1 MQGWQQTEQLE
12 KCKENKLSIYR
23 TGKVSVES
31 LAQGIKFIRGS
42 KPELSNDWYDVLEIM
57 LDQNGFTDQ
66 RFKDAVQ
73 VMISTCVYPKPSHA
87 DILSYD
93 KFIDAY
99 TWEELLTNVKDASN
113 EYRGKYL
120 ESFVRIIHYGEERW
134 CKKEDAIKYKLELWK
149 RPTPIKLVTREEIIP
164 ALAALEEVESEEA
177 KNMSLTDLVKSM
189 KFKPEKIGKKLTQQ
203 EREERKKKFNA
214 ILEAEK

>member
-1 MQGWQQTEQLE
+1 LQSNQQNEQLE
-12 KCKENKLSIYR
+12 KCKENKLSIYGI
-23 TGKVSVES
+23 GKVSAES
-31 LAQGIKFIRGS
+31 YAQGAKLIRGS
-42 KPELSNDWYDVLEIM
+42 KPKLSTGWYEILEIM
-57 LDQNGFTDQ
+57 LDQDGFTDQ
-66 RFKDAVQ
+66 KFKDAVQ
-73 VMISTCVYPKPSHA
+73 VMISTCPYPEPSHA

-189 KFKPEKIGKKLTQQ
+189 KFKPEKIGKKLTRQ
-203 EREERKKKFNA
+203 ETNSARN
-214 ILEAEK
+214 